1 MLSNFTAPFFVAP
14 VVMVEACLDSTMVEV
29 LGLDSAI
36 EADSDYVMVEMGLD
50 SANLSTDKLVL
61 VPESFV

>member
-1 MLSNFTAPFFVAP
+1 M
-14 VVMVEACLDSTMVEV
+14 DSTMVEV